1 MHFFFFRSCRFST
14 STSAGSCHSP
24 HRTSFTSSLCAFC
37 LLTSIAWRVFFSSSN
52 SIWRKAIVQE
62 CPSLHHLPT
71 PLSIPIDVLIYYFS
85 SKFNQKIAISFYDWK
100 TINGESGCEAD
111 AEEKKSISNF
121 NIAKIG
127 SFFSASGRHPGGK
140 NEYDNEQFNAM
151 KVNAWNENNSHKNT
165 MKKSQLTRQ
174 LPNEWACRIAGSFAR
189 THTHT
194 QPIIYSWT
202 IKTVSREIFGA
213 MRLFIFCPTLSRRAF
228 LFIRSHSRRIQASEQ
243 WQRRRQ
249 QRPYLW
255 RFLFSISSQF
265 LVFGSTYVDWKKG
278 ERKWNEIRALPLIR
292 MTKRRWRTRLTNAP
306 SARALVVTL
315 MACRTQ
321 WWVNE
326 LLKNALVVRSMTEL
340 RHRTQSDEKKRNEYE
355 YKKKKWC
362 SPVCNL
368 VE

>member
-1 MHFFFFRSCRFST
+1 MEKADAKQMQKKKNLSAILILQKSARSSVPVAGTRAAKTNTITNNSMRWRWMLETKIIRTKIQWRKVNWRDSCRT
-14 STSAGSCHSP
+14 NERVVLLA
-24 HRTSFTSSLCAFC
+24 RSLA
-37 LLTSIAWRVFFSSSN
+37 
-52 SIWRKAIVQE
+52 
-62 CPSLHHLPT
+62 
-71 PLSIPIDVLIYYFS
+71 
-85 SKFNQKIAISFYDWK
+85 
-100 TINGESGCEAD
+100 
-111 AEEKKSISNF
+111 
-121 NIAKIG
+121 
-127 SFFSASGRHPGGK
+127 
-140 NEYDNEQFNAM
+140 
-151 KVNAWNENNSHKNT
+151 
-165 MKKSQLTRQ
+165 
-174 LPNEWACRIAGSFAR
+174 
-189 THTHT
+189 HTHT

-228 LFIRSHSRRIQASEQ
+228 LFIRSHSRRIQASDQ